1 MKPIRLDVKTP
12 SRAYPIFIG
21 SDLLNDRSLYPSAI
35 SAKNTIVIT
44 NDVIAPLYLESVL
57 QTIGDGTASFVI
69 PDGESHKTMDTCTE
83 LLDEMLS
90 RHMGRDC
97 TLVALGGG
105 VVGDLTGFA
114 AAIYQRGINFV
125 QVPTTLLAQVD
136 SSVGG
141 KTAVNRPLGKNM
153 VGAFHQP
160 LAVIADLNTLSTL
173 PQREFLAGLA
183 EVIKYG
189 LLGDAGFFDWLER
202 NLDGLLQRDPKLMT
216 EAIYNSCSHKARIV
230 CEDELETGVRALL
243 NLGHT
248 FGHAIEAHLQ
258 YKGWLHGEAVATGML
273 MAADLSEREK
283 WMSPAARDRIE
294 RLLERAG
301 LPTALPADL
310 DAPRMLNFM
319 RGDKKN
325 LGGQIRLVLMDGIG
339 HARLS
344 ADYSADSLNATL
356 NHFCAG

>member
-12 SRAYPIFIG
+12 SRAYPIHIG
-21 SDLLNDRSLYPSAI
+21 TDLLTERSLYPAGLTPE
-35 SAKNTIVIT
+35 NTLVVT
-44 NDVIAPLYLESVL
+44 NDVVAELYLDSL
-57 QTIGDGTASFVI
+57 LSTLGDGTPSFVM
-69 PDGESHKTMDTCTE
+69 PDGESHKTLETCTA
-83 LLDEMLS
+83 LLDDLLA
-90 RHMGRDC
+90 RHAGRDC
-97 TLVALGGG
+97 TLIALGGG

-160 LAVIADLNTLSTL
+160 VAVISDLNTLKTL

-189 LLGDAGFFDWLER
+189 LLGDAGFFDWLES
-202 NLDGLLQRDPKLMT
+202 NIDGLLERDPKLMT
-216 EAIYNSCSHKARIV
+216 EAIYNSCAHKARIV
-230 CEDELETGVRALL
+230 SADEREGGVRALL

-258 YKGWLHGEAVATGML
+258 YTDWLHGEAVAAGML
-273 MAADLSEREK
+273 MAADMSVRER
-283 WMSPAARDRIE
+283 WMDTHARDRIE
-294 RLLERAG
+294 RLLQRAG
-301 LPTALPADL
+301 LPTTLPAGL
-310 DAPRMLNFM
+310 TAERMRGFM

-325 LGGQIRLVLMDGIG
+325 LGGHIRLVLMDGIG
-339 HARLS
+339 RARLR
-344 ADYSADSLNATL
+344 ADYSTEALDATL
-356 NHFCAG
+356 RHFCDD